1 MIPKLA
7 RTLTSLLPVDKSRT
21 GSCNQCGECCKL
33 PFKCSF
39 LKIAEDG
46 SSSCS
51 AYNFRPLNCRKFPR
65 TQSQLESVIDVCGFS
80 FKDSPGAK
88 KWHIGEFSALLWKSM
103 ANMLTS
109 RQFHSRWWMKHHYP
123 GISSERHN
131 DTISDSAWIIT
142 NLRNHKWYLCK
153 QSTKASSAPS

>member
-80 FKDSPGAK
+80 FKDLPGAK
-88 KWHIGEFSALLWKSM
+88 K
-103 ANMLTS
+103 
-109 RQFHSRWWMKHHYP
+109 
-123 GISSERHN
+123 
-131 DTISDSAWIIT
+131 
-142 NLRNHKWYLCK
+142 
-153 QSTKASSAPS
+153 